1 MAMLRILGV
10 GGPGKDGL
18 SSRDLLA
25 EHSNNSKS
33 ELRLNVTLLTACI
46 LKGCTVRSVSV
57 PTNKTEVEVTAKRL
71 REFHVEVG
79 HGGGMVE
86 NVGRRR

>member
-1 MAMLRILGV
+1 MSRIPEV
-10 GGPGKDGL
+10 GGPGEDGL

-25 EHSNNSKS
+25 KLSNNSKS
-33 ELRLNVTLLTACI
+33 ESRLDVTLLTVCI

-71 REFHVEVG
+71 TEFRVEVG
-79 HGGGMVE
+79 HGGGMAE
-86 NVGRRR
+86 NVGRRC